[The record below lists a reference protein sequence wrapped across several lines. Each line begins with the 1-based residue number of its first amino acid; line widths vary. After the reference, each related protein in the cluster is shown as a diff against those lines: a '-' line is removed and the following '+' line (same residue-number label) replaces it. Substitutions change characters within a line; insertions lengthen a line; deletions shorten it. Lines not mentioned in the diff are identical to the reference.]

1 MFEKGVESFEM
12 IEKIENKENSV
23 KSILKFHMIMTAIK
37 NNKEDEKVILDL
49 MMILDVQKIWRTI
62 KNMIKKF

>member
-49 MMILDVQKIWRTI
+49 MMILDVQKI
-62 KNMIKKF
+62 